1 MVKTRAGSKPQPTNK
16 NIISSFTKVQK
27 ANTQSR
33 KTLINLNSQELKF
46 TLTSSTSHS
55 QKKGYYMENNSQASN
70 SSLMNST
77 LYSRKQEPRMQPNL
91 QPSSLKKVNLM
102 VNSRMHESRMQIVS
116 QAPSASSTGQT
127 RMQCSRVQTISQVSK
142 PTSLTSPGQTRMQGS
157 CVQPISQ
164 DSKPTST
171 TNSILLS
178 RMQGSRMSTNS
189 AQSTAVAKPS
199 VESGKN
205 SGLIPDS
212 VEKETIR
219 LKEVEPIIC
228 EPFDFTTV
236 RTEYQ
241 YKDPPKGSRKKD
253 ILEAPVLYPTPEE
266 FRDPY
271 AYIESIAHIGHR
283 YGIIKIVPPEGWRPP
298 FVLNTE
304 EFKFSTRKQTVNT
317 MEGQTRVKLN
327 YLQQL
332 QMFHAQQGKKNFVKP
347 PLVDRTPIDLHLLAK
362 VVEEKGGPEEISNKK
377 QWAEVARAIRPDGY
391 SAKCTSL
398 SKTIK
403 EKYQEIVEPY
413 ETYIADVKAECRE
426 GRSINLQ
433 TDPDSDSD
441 HMDIDEE
448 VCGECENIIRSDPL
462 ICEGDCQKAFHAKC
476 LKIKRSQ
483 IHPGASW
490 HCPKCLFLYGT
501 KFGFDPSETY
511 TLKAFQQIADDFRQR
526 YLKKRPVPQGV
537 SVEDHVENEF
547 WRLAMSA
554 DHDTEILYGADNS
567 SIDYG
572 SGFPCP
578 KAHSSDPYSRDPWNL
593 RNFPKLPGSLL
604 SHIRPA
610 IPGMMIP
617 WLYVGM
623 MFSAFCWHV
632 EDHYT
637 YSINYMHWG
646 ETKTWYG
653 VPAASA
659 AKFEAAAGR
668 LLPELFQNQPDLL
681 SQLTTILNP
690 IAIIGEGIDVFA
702 IDQRPNQFVITF
714 PQAYHAGFNH
724 GLNFNEA
731 VNFAL
736 PDWVEFG
743 QKSVNYYKKIRR
755 DPVFSHEKLLVDIG
769 LKKINNFKVL
779 SRLKE
784 SLIEVCQSELRRREE
799 VTSRL
804 RLPEANYDLTDPKDD
819 ETLCAVCRSWT
830 GLSALQFNCTKKVL
844 CLECACVDTDTCCCE
859 NPCYYLRVRYS
870 DRHLKSLAQRV
881 KDLMQLRKDRY
892 KALIKHVNKVNTLAL
907 EQLAPI
913 IEINRTYRF
922 GLPLARNIWPNDYQ
936 DVPLNEFDITDFLYQ
951 WDCRLRNV
959 YRAGNDRKNYFCFCR
974 GEDYGGKMICCDKCD
989 VWYHCECINMKS
1001 EDTLNYE
1008 HWYCAMCRAPRT
1020 ARIKIDENVRR
1031 IETLANEAENLR
1043 INLPCISASFVTEIN
1058 AELKKLLSGN
1068 DIHSVRIGVG
1078 LGFGLPLDGS
1088 VEFEEGVDDV
1098 DLSNFM
1104 EDNDLNSKFFG
1115 NIEANSKNPED
1126 SDISKRNVENFNLGQ
1141 HIENDVETRKR
1152 KAIQCIYNLYIAI
1165 KHHNN
1170 VHVLIRSTYI
1180 KYISSLLIIC

>member
-33 KTLINLNSQELKF
+33 KTCINLNSQELKF

-55 QKKGYYMENNSQASN
+55 QKQGHYMENNSQASN
-70 SSLMNST
+70 FTLTNST
-77 LYSRKQEPRMQPNL
+77 LHSRKQEPRMQPNL
-91 QPSSLKKVNLM
+91 QPSSFKTVNSTT
-102 VNSRMHESRMQIVS
+102 NSRMHESRMQIVS
-116 QAPSASSTGQT
+116 QASSTSSTGQT

-157 CVQPISQ
+157 CVQTISQ
-164 DSKPTST
+164 DSKSTST
-171 TNSILLS
+171 TSSIVLS
-178 RMQGSRMSTNS
+178 RMQGSRMSTSS
-189 AQSTAVAKPS
+189 AKSTAVAKPS

-205 SGLIPDS
+205 SGLVPDS

-219 LKEVEPIIC
+219 LKEVEPIIN

-241 YKDPPKGSRKKD
+241 YKDPSKESRKTD

-266 FRDPY
+266 FKDPY
-271 AYIESIAHIGHR
+271 AYIESIAHIGHC

-433 TDPDSDSD
+433 TDSDPDSDN
-441 HMDIDEE
+441 MDIDEE
-448 VCGECENIIRSDPL
+448 VCGECGNIIRSDPL

-483 IHPGASW
+483 IHPEASW

-526 YLKKRPVPQGV
+526 YIKKRPVPQGV
-537 SVEDHVENEF
+537 NIEDHVENEF

-690 IAIIGEGIDVFA
+690 KALISEGIDVFA

-784 SLIEVCQSELRRREE
+784 SLTEVCQNELWRREE
-799 VTSRL
+799 VASRF

-819 ETLCAVCRSWT
+819 ETLCITCRSWT
-830 GLSALQFNCTKKVL
+830 GLSALQFKCTKKVL
-844 CLECACVDTDTCCCE
+844 CLECACVTCVTGVTDMAICCCE
-859 NPCYYLRVRYS
+859 GPCYFLRVRYS

-913 IEINRTYRF
+913 VEINRTYRF

-936 DVPLNEFDITDFLYQ
+936 DVPLNEFDITDFLYH
-951 WDCRLRNV
+951 WDCRLRSV

-989 VWYHCECINMKS
+989 VWYHCECINMKA
-1001 EDTLNYE
+1001 EDTPNYE

-1020 ARIKIDENVRR
+1020 ARIKINENVRR
-1031 IETLANEAENLR
+1031 IEILANEAENLR

-1058 AELKKLLSGN
+1058 AELKKLVSGN
-1068 DIHSVRIGVG
+1068 DVHSVRIGIG
-1078 LGFGLPLDGS
+1078 LGFGIPLDGS
-1088 VEFEEGVDDV
+1088 VESEDDSDDDIEDIVFNLRKCVDDV
-1098 DLSNFM
+1098 DSSNFM
-1104 EDNDLNSKFFG
+1104 EDDDLNSKFFG
-1115 NIEANSKNPED
+1115 NIEANSISLVED
-1126 SDISKRNVENFNLGQ
+1126 TEDNI
-1141 HIENDVETRKR
+1141 ETRKR
-1152 KAIQCIYNLYIAI
+1152 KCVVEPIER
-1165 KHHNN
+1165 KK
-1170 VHVLIRSTYI
+1170 RRR
-1180 KYISSLLIIC
+1180 